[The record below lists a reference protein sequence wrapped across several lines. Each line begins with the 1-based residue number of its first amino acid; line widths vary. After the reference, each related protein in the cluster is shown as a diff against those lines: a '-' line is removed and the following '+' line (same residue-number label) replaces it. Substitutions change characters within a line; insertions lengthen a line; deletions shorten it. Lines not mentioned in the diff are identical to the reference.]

1 MIKTNRIYILS
12 MFVEIKQMLFK
23 DIFLEFRF
31 IYISHLILLVHLGE
45 SLGDPHVLTLFIR
58 FYYIYDDG

>member
-1 MIKTNRIYILS
+1 
-12 MFVEIKQMLFK
+12 MFIEIKQMLLK

-31 IYISHLILLVHLGE
+31 IYSSHLILLVHLGE

-58 FYYIYDDG
+58 FCYISDDG